1 MKSSNNDDDLITDIN
16 VTPFVDVVLVLLI
29 LFMVAAPA
37 IYQTGIKVDL
47 PKIANGQKTKHI
59 TMTILATASGD
70 IFLDQEKVN
79 LETLSRVALKA
90 KSYDS
95 SADIIL
101 KADKTINYDKII
113 AILDTLK
120 GVGIKNIALGTESK

>member
-1 MKSSNNDDDLITDIN
+1 MKSSNQDDDLITDIN

-37 IYQTGIKVDL
+37 VYQTGIKVEL
-47 PKIANGQKTKHI
+47 PKITNGVKTKHI
-59 TMTILATASGD
+59 TMSVLATSSGD
-70 IFLDQEKVN
+70 IFIDQEKVTI
-79 LETLSRVALKA
+79 ETLTKVALKA
-90 KSYDS
+90 QKYDP

-101 KADKTINYDKII
+101 KADKTINYNNVIL
-113 AILDTLK
+113 ILDALK